1 MLLLLV
7 VVVFARSIDG
17 RHYYC
22 KDEKNELEKNE
33 GNFLGT
39 KIQSIIDRTKD
50 DDWTAATGRG
60 DAPSASG
67 TGERVRARVLLD
79 GAGKVLQNVRLET
92 VERIE
97 RVREE
102 VSRTVHGEIRGR
114 DENDQP
120 SGAETI
126 QPRRRRRRRVIFNR
140 GARAMSI
147 AHENNRHTLFFWGG
161 VRVDSSDEFIRMMI

>member
-1 MLLLLV
+1 MMMMMECVRDKISLSPFSPLSLSLSSLS
-7 VVVFARSIDG
+7 RE
-17 RHYYC
+17 RPT
-22 KDEKNELEKNE
+22 
-33 GNFLGT
+33 T
-39 KIQSIIDRTKD
+39 KED
-50 DDWTAATGRG
+50 DDDDATAATGRG
-60 DAPSASG
+60 DAPSPRG

-126 QPRRRRRRRVIFNR
+126 QPRRRRRRVI
-140 GARAMSI
+140 
-147 AHENNRHTLFFWGG
+147 L
-161 VRVDSSDEFIRMMI
+161 

>member
-1 MLLLLV
+1 M
-7 VVVFARSIDG
+7 F
-17 RHYYC
+17 
-22 KDEKNELEKNE
+22 
-33 GNFLGT
+33 GT
-39 KIQSIIDRTKD
+39 KFPSLLSLLSLSLSSLSRERPTTKED
-50 DDWTAATGRG
+50 DDDDAATAATGRG
-60 DAPSASG
+60 DASSPSG

-92 VERIE
+92 VERAE

-126 QPRRRRRRRVIFNR
+126 QPRRRRRRVI
-140 GARAMSI
+140 
-147 AHENNRHTLFFWGG
+147 L
-161 VRVDSSDEFIRMMI
+161 

>member
-1 MLLLLV
+1 M
-7 VVVFARSIDG
+7 F
-17 RHYYC
+17 
-22 KDEKNELEKNE
+22 
-33 GNFLGT
+33 GT
-39 KIQSIIDRTKD
+39 KFPSPFSPLSLSSLSRERPTKED
-50 DDWTAATGRG
+50 DDDAATAATGRG
-60 DAPSASG
+60 DAPSPSG

-126 QPRRRRRRRVIFNR
+126 QPRRRRRRRVI
-140 GARAMSI
+140 
-147 AHENNRHTLFFWGG
+147 L
-161 VRVDSSDEFIRMMI
+161 

>member
-1 MLLLLV
+1 MSRPPLSFPKALLPYLVLLLLV

-39 KIQSIIDRTKD
+39 KIQSILIDRRTKD
-50 DDWTAATGRG
+50 DDWTPAATGRG

-114 DENDQP
+114 DEND
-120 SGAETI
+120 
-126 QPRRRRRRRVIFNR
+126 
-140 GARAMSI
+140 
-147 AHENNRHTLFFWGG
+147 
-161 VRVDSSDEFIRMMI
+161 

>member
-1 MLLLLV
+1 MEDTILL
-7 VVVFARSIDG
+7 S
-17 RHYYC
+17 
-22 KDEKNELEKNE
+22 KDEKNELEK
-33 GNFLGT
+33 
-39 KIQSIIDRTKD
+39 KTKD
-50 DDWTAATGRG
+50 DDDWTPAATGRG

-126 QPRRRRRRRVIFNR
+126 QPRRRRRRRRVIFNR

-147 AHENNRHTLFFWGG
+147 AHENNRHTHFWGG
-161 VRVDSSDEFIRMMI
+161 ECVSIVAMSLLE

>member
-1 MLLLLV
+1 MMMNWKKNDDDDGMCSGHNFPLLSLLSLSSLTTE
-7 VVVFARSIDG
+7 RP
-17 RHYYC
+17 
-22 KDEKNELEKNE
+22 
-33 GNFLGT
+33 
-39 KIQSIIDRTKD
+39 TKD
-50 DDWTAATGRG
+50 DDDAATAATGRG
-60 DAPSASG
+60 DAPSPSG

-92 VERIE
+92 VERAE

-126 QPRRRRRRRVIFNR
+126 QPRRRGRRVIL
-140 GARAMSI
+140 GA
-147 AHENNRHTLFFWGG
+147 
-161 VRVDSSDEFIRMMI
+161 SDE

>member
-1 MLLLLV
+1 MEDTTIV
-7 VVVFARSIDG
+7 KTRKMNWKKMKAIFSG
-17 RHYYC
+17 Q
-22 KDEKNELEKNE
+22 
-33 GNFLGT
+33 

-50 DDWTAATGRG
+50 DDWTPAATGRG

-114 DENDQP
+114 DEND
-120 SGAETI
+120 
-126 QPRRRRRRRVIFNR
+126 
-140 GARAMSI
+140 
-147 AHENNRHTLFFWGG
+147 
-161 VRVDSSDEFIRMMI
+161 

>member
-1 MLLLLV
+1 M
-7 VVVFARSIDG
+7 
-17 RHYYC
+17 
-22 KDEKNELEKNE
+22 EKNE

-39 KIQSIIDRTKD
+39 KIQSILIDRRTKD
-50 DDWTAATGRG
+50 DDDWTPAATGRG

-114 DENDQP
+114 DEND
-120 SGAETI
+120 
-126 QPRRRRRRRVIFNR
+126 
-140 GARAMSI
+140 
-147 AHENNRHTLFFWGG
+147 
-161 VRVDSSDEFIRMMI
+161 

>member
-1 MLLLLV
+1 M
-7 VVVFARSIDG
+7 VFARSIDG

-39 KIQSIIDRTKD
+39 KIQSILIDRRTKD
-50 DDWTAATGRG
+50 DDWTPAATGRG

-147 AHENNRHTLFFWGG
+147 AHEKNRHTHFFFGG
-161 VRVDSSDEFIRMMI
+161 GSACR